1 MPWLDK
7 CYIYCCFFWFQITEA
22 IKKDN
27 IGTEYRIGLKSL
39 HDLYPS
45 KVNEKINADSKF
57 KVWDAKHKA
66 AVAETSKRLSEFET
80 TNASSE

>member
-1 MPWLDK
+1 M
-7 CYIYCCFFWFQITEA
+7 
-22 IKKDN
+22 
-27 IGTEYRIGLKSL
+27 
-39 HDLYPS
+39 
-45 KVNEKINADSKF
+45 NEKINADSKF